1 MNREILKAAI
11 DKNGKMMQS
20 IVAIEEMSEL
30 TKELSK
36 MMRGEGNKDHL
47 LEELADV
54 YIVLEEIQMMYNIN
68 PMLLDWKMD
77 TKIKRLELRLSEGFV
92 NDLNEVWNELY

>member
-11 DKNGKMMQS
+11 DKNGKIMQS